1 MGPTSED
8 DDTPMELA
16 RFEGMYKD
24 GQKTGYG
31 KMVYPTGD
39 IYEGEWFENKVQHL
53 HVAIIFT
60 FLVYVSRENSVYY
73 TSDPVFLSHLKD
85 ARRRIVHLQKDW
97 RCLFRLLVRW

>member
-31 KMVYPTGD
+31 RMVYPTGD
-39 IYEGEWFENKVQHL
+39 IYEGEWFENKVCNANH
-53 HVAIIFT
+53 IFNFEST
-60 FLVYVSRENSVYY
+60 AANYLI
-73 TSDPVFLSHLKD
+73 DD
-85 ARRRIVHLQKDW
+85 
-97 RCLFRLLVRW
+97 